1 MGHGRRN
8 NGKRSLMITGLLTFL
23 FFFAIIGCV
32 LYGRK
37 LIRTEKVDAVFGN
50 PERAQ
55 GGIHWVIV
63 GSSFLLL
70 VWLYYSWDIAK
81 SFFPKSANEL
91 CQVGKVNESLLS
103 LKYLFP
109 IDERQ
114 LKSTSVIETESE
126 NLNKITIEIE
136 KSGIENQDK
145 SNLLNFVSQT
155 KNTIPLLTNE
165 QLLNND
171 TREQI
176 KLINKKIINLTENF
190 KRSDYPNEST
200 EQELER
206 IEAAKEE
213 GSWKA
218 SSTSIENTIE
228 IPFIPKTK
236 RGLKFQAAATELNLI
251 SDEFFE
257 LKNHNE
263 QYTSALEKLKKEIKD
278 YRSNLSSSKEIS
290 SSLAKDILKIARR
303 IEYASIFPPNTLD
316 DMQASIINFDNLQK
330 KEQGGLR
337 WVDLLLFPS
346 GTIISSGPSC
356 SEQGSGR
363 WLPKPSDT
371 LNKFTLMLN
380 PNVGYKQI
388 PLIWYEMMDV
398 SKIIGFLIPDWFAD
412 ILPGEYPVHDEQ
424 GEVKPNF
431 KSKVLS
437 FVTGDFNLFKIP
449 IPTGHIWD
457 SFLRVFLGL
466 VAGIIVGVPLGLFM
480 GLNRFAK
487 GFFDPLIE
495 LYRPVPPLAWAP
507 LVISVLG
514 IDNLGK
520 VFLLFMVSLSIMIIS
535 ARAGASGTQLS
546 KIHAAHSLGASKW
559 QILRHVIFPNSLP
572 EILTGIRVATG
583 MCWGTLVAAEFLAGT
598 TGVGFVENVAKK
610 YFQYEVIWIT
620 IFIMGMLGLIFDIT
634 IRKIIDKTIPWRG
647 KG

>member
-1 MGHGRRN
+1 
-8 NGKRSLMITGLLTFL
+8 MITAFLTFV
-23 FFFAIIGCV
+23 FFFAIVGCV

-37 LIRTEKVDAVFGN
+37 LIKTEKVDAVFGN

-81 SFFPKSANEL
+81 SFFPRSANEL

-109 IDERQ
+109 IEERQ
-114 LKSTSVIETESE
+114 LKSTSVIETETE
-126 NLNKITIEIE
+126 NLNKIIVEIE
-136 KSGIENQDK
+136 NSEKVKSQDRNK
-145 SNLLNFVSQT
+145 LLNFVSQT

-165 QLLNND
+165 KLLNNK
-171 TREQI
+171 TKEQI
-176 KLINKKIINLTENF
+176 KVINNKIIDLTKNF
-190 KRSDYPNEST
+190 RKKDYPNESA
-200 EQELER
+200 EQEIER

-228 IPFIPKTK
+228 IPSIPKTK
-236 RGLKFQAAATELNLI
+236 RGLKFQAAAEELNLI

-257 LKNHNE
+257 LRNHNS
-263 QYTSALEKLKKEIKD
+263 QYTSDLEKLKKEIKD
-278 YRSNLSSSKEIS
+278 FRTNLGSSEEIAS
-290 SSLAKDILKIARR
+290 SFAKDILKIARR
-303 IEYASIFPPNTLD
+303 IEYASIFPPNTLK
-316 DMQASIINFDNLQK
+316 DMQLSIINFDKAQK
-330 KEQGGLR
+330 KEQGTLR
-337 WVDLLLFPS
+337 WVDILLFPS

-371 LNKFTLMLN
+371 INKFTLMLN

-412 ILPGEYPVHDEQ
+412 VIPGEYPVHNEQ
-424 GEVKPNF
+424 GEVKANF
-431 KSKVLS
+431 KSRVLS

-620 IFIMGMLGLIFDIT
+620 IFIMGMLGLLFDIT

>member
-1 MGHGRRN
+1 
-8 NGKRSLMITGLLTFL
+8 MITAVLTFI
-23 FFFAIIGCV
+23 FFFSIVGCI

-37 LIRTEKVDAVFGN
+37 LIKKEKLDAVFGN
-50 PERAQ
+50 PERAK
-55 GGIHWVIV
+55 GGTHWIIV

-70 VWLYYSWDIAK
+70 IWLYYSWDIAK

-91 CQVGKVNESLLS
+91 CQVAKVNESLMS

-109 IDERQ
+109 IEERQ
-114 LKSTSVIETESE
+114 LKSTSIIEIETE
-126 NLNKITIEIE
+126 NLNKIINEVENSNDLNNVE
-136 KSGIENQDK
+136 KSK
-145 SNLLNFVSQT
+145 LLTFIKKT
-155 KNTIPLLTNE
+155 KNTIPLLTNNK
-165 QLLNND
+165 LLENE
-171 TREQI
+171 TKIRIRE
-176 KLINKKIINLTENF
+176 LTSRINKLTDDFSN
-190 KRSDYPNEST
+190 KNYPNESSL
-200 EQELER
+200 EEEKRLESAKQEG
-206 IEAAKEE
+206 KW
-213 GSWKA
+213 GA
-218 SSTSIENTIE
+218 SSTSIDNNVE
-228 IPFIPKTK
+228 IPFIPKTRK
-236 RGLKFQAAATELNLI
+236 GLKFQTAASELNII

-257 LKNHNE
+257 LKNHNS
-263 QYTSALEKLKKEIKD
+263 QYILALDNIKKEIKQF
-278 YRSNLSSSKEIS
+278 RSEIDDS
-290 SSLAKDILKIARR
+290 ENIASTFAKDVLKIARR

-316 DMQASIINFDNLQK
+316 DMEKTIVEFDDVQK

-337 WVDLLLFPS
+337 WIDILLFPS

-371 LNKFTLMLN
+371 ISKFVLMLN
-380 PNVGYKQI
+380 PNVGFKQI
-388 PLIWYEMMDV
+388 PLIWFEMMDV
-398 SKIIGFLIPDWFAD
+398 SKIIGFILPDWIAD
-412 ILPGEYPVHDEQ
+412 ILPGDYPVHDDKGQ
-424 GEVKPNF
+424 IKPNF
-431 KSKVLS
+431 KSSVLS

-449 IPTGHIWD
+449 VPTGHIWD

-466 VAGIIVGVPLGLFM
+466 IFGIIIGVPLGLFM

-572 EILTGIRVATG
+572 EILTGVRVAVG

-598 TGVGFVENVAKK
+598 TGIGFVENVAKK

-620 IFIMGMLGLIFDIT
+620 IFIMGMLGLLFDVT
-634 IRKIIDKTIPWRG
+634 LRKIIDKTIPWRG